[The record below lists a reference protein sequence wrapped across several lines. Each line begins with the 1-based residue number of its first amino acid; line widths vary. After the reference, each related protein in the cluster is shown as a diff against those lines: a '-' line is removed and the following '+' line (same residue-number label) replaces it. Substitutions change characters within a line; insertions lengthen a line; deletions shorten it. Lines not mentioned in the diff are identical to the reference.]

1 MKSIINALS
10 SIGLSCILVILLAIL
25 TWLGTLEQVEYGL
38 YEVQNKYFNSFIL
51 WHDFGPFAVPL
62 PGANLVMCVLFVNL
76 VLGGIVRIR
85 KGVRNIGVLITHV
98 GILLLL
104 LSGFVKLYHSY
115 DGHVTLYE
123 GQSSSEFQSYFR
135 YELAITTEDGTGGL
149 REYVIPQEEWIDAL
163 GDDKVTLSSNELPF
177 DLELSHFLVNC
188 EPMPKGPMFEVEVPV
203 VDGFFLR
210 NRPIDPEAER
220 NLGGLYAA
228 AVAQGGE
235 RQRGILWSIMDAPW
249 TVDAGGK
256 RYAIDLRKERYR
268 MPFTIVLNDFIKED
282 HPGIT
287 MAKAFKSDVTVIEDG
302 SAREV
307 RIQMNEPLRDG
318 GLVLYQASWGPA
330 NASPGTPLFSTLSVV
345 RNPSDQWPKWASYIV
360 GIGMLIQFGMK
371 LFRHMRSEQ
380 KQQLKASQA

>member
-10 SIGLSCILVILLAIL
+10 SIGLSCILVLLLAVL

-188 EPMPKGPMFEVEVPV
+188 EPMPKGPMFEVEWAGDARKDPLWVCGEV
-203 VDGFFLR
+203 EKGKLTC
-210 NRPIDPEAER
+210 IDIPSFVEAAQRRAVEKD
-220 NLGGLYAA
+220 AA
-228 AVAQGGE
+228 
-235 RQRGILWSIMDAPW
+235 
-249 TVDAGGK
+249 
-256 RYAIDLRKERYR
+256 DL
-268 MPFTIVLNDFIKED
+268 
-282 HPGIT
+282 
-287 MAKAFKSDVTVIEDG
+287 
-302 SAREV
+302 
-307 RIQMNEPLRDG
+307 
-318 GLVLYQASWGPA
+318 
-330 NASPGTPLFSTLSVV
+330 
-345 RNPSDQWPKWASYIV
+345 
-360 GIGMLIQFGMK
+360 
-371 LFRHMRSEQ
+371 
-380 KQQLKASQA
+380 